1 MEMPVPVTG
10 GLEDMIAVVV
20 VGVRSSSSEVVVGWL
35 LFSILVVTLIYTTAE
50 FLITLQR
57 DQDGI
62 QEGFFRR

>member
-1 MEMPVPVTG
+1 MTG

-20 VGVRSSSSEVVVGWL
+20 LGVRSSSSEVVVGWL

>member
-1 MEMPVPVTG
+1 MTG

>member
-1 MEMPVPVTG
+1 MTG
-10 GLEDMIAVVV
+10 GLEDMIVVV
-20 VGVRSSSSEVVVGWL
+20 VLGVKSSSSEVVVGWL